1 MIREKNDNIDLIKG
15 ELSPSAARASF
26 NGMLEG
32 MTQELNLEK
41 LRGFEKESP
50 NLQIETLQG
59 QIDYLKMQKRE
70 LNERLLM
77 AEQLGCNV
85 QMCLSF
91 KLNLSK

>member
-1 MIREKNDNIDLIKG
+1 MIRERNENIELIRG

-41 LRGFEKESP
+41 LRSFEQDIP
-50 NLQIETLQG
+50 NLRLEALQEQIE
-59 QIDYLKMQKRE
+59 YLKTQKSE
-70 LNERLLM
+70 LNERLRM

-85 QMCLSF
+85 QMCISF
-91 KLNLSK
+91 SLNLSK